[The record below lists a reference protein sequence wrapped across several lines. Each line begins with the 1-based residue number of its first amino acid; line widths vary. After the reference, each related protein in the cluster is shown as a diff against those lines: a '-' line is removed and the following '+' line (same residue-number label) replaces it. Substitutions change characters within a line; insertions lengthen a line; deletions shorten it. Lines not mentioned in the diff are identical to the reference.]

1 MAEQAVERTKSSLP
15 SELYGK
21 VLLGAYEKGDAI
33 YLKAYLLED
42 DNRDYLLKLL
52 R

>member
-1 MAEQAVERTKSSLP
+1 MAEQAVERTQSSLP
-15 SELYGK
+15 SGLCGK
-21 VLLGAYEKGDAI
+21 IQLGAYQGGDAI

-42 DNRDYLLKLL
+42 DKRDRILKLL